1 MTRLRFHRTA
11 ALVLLACALTPWAHA
26 VDENE
31 PLSMVFES
39 SPEPG
44 QEVSRGPPRPAAS
57 SLSPPPQP
65 VAGLHPTFAA

>member
-39 SPEPG
+39 G
-44 QEVSRGPPRPAAS
+44 
-57 SLSPPPQP
+57 
-65 VAGLHPTFAA
+65 